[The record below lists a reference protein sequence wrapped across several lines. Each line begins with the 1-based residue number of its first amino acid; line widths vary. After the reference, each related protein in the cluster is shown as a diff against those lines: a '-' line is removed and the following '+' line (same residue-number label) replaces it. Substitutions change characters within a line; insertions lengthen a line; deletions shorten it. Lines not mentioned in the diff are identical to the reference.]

1 MRASRPRFQLK
12 NLYQFKG
19 FKFQQSEVEN
29 ESIIIVLKRTSE
41 TGICP
46 CCNRRCRYIHKR
58 RTHKIRDLDIA
69 GSKTYIEFVR
79 YDIDCRCGYTGVE
92 NLDFCEEYSRYT
104 TRFEE
109 KVIILCTKMCI
120 KDVSKEMRIGWEATK
135 NIDKKN
141 ARKYILDFDYINPK
155 KIGVD
160 EIAYE
165 KGHKYLTVVRDIDL
179 GKVIWVGNARKKE
192 TLDEFFRKLGI
203 VKCMDIRLAVC
214 DMWDPYIASIRE
226 NTSASIVF
234 DKFHIAKVI
243 NDVVD
248 TVRKKEFAKADKIE
262 KKQMKKKRFLIL
274 SRQKRLDD
282 KKRETLFDLLDV
294 NKNLY
299 ATYILKEQALDIFD
313 EEDEFKA
320 TERLD
325 KWIKNVIK
333 SGIEEFIP
341 VLNRIKSYLYGI
353 LNYFKYKLT
362 NAQSEGF
369 NNKINVI
376 KRKAYGFRD
385 LEYFKLKILQSCG
398 LFNQTNP

>member
-1 MRASRPRFQLK
+1 MKASRTRFHLK

-19 FKFQQSEVEN
+19 FKFSRSEIEDD
-29 ESIIIVLKRTSE
+29 SIIIVLKRTSQ

-46 CCNRRCRYIHKR
+46 CCDKRCKYIHKR
-58 RTHKIRDLDIA
+58 RKHKIRDLDLA
-69 GSKTYIEFVR
+69 NSKAYIEFLR
-79 YDIDCRCGYTGVE
+79 YDINCKCGYNGVE
-92 NLDFCEEYSRYT
+92 SLNFCEEYSRYT

-109 KVIILCTKMCI
+109 KVVMLCTKMCI
-120 KDVSKEMRIGWEATK
+120 KDVSNEMRIGWEATK
-135 NIDKKN
+135 NIDKRN
-141 ARKYILDFDYINPK
+141 ARKFIVDFELISPT

-165 KGHKYLTVVRDIDL
+165 KGHKYLTVVRDVDL
-179 GKVIWVGNARKKE
+179 GKVIWVGKARKKE
-192 TLDEFFRKLGI
+192 TLDEFFAKLGI
-203 VKCMDIRLAVC
+203 VKCMSIKVAVC
-214 DMWDPYIASIRE
+214 DMWDPYIASIRA
-226 NTSASIVF
+226 NTDAAIVF
-234 DKFHIAKVI
+234 DKFHIAKSI
-243 NDVVD
+243 NEVVD
-248 TVRKKEFAKADKIE
+248 TIRKKEFAKADKIE
-262 KKQMKKKRFLIL
+262 RKNMKKKRFLIL

-299 ATYILKEQALDIFD
+299 SAYLLKEQVLDIFD
-313 EEDEFKA
+313 EEEESKA

-325 KWIKNVIK
+325 KWIKNTIK

-341 VLNRIKSYLYGI
+341 VINRIKGYLYGI
-353 LNYFKYKLT
+353 LNYFKYKIT

-385 LEYFKLKILQSCG
+385 LEYFKLKILQICG
-398 LFNQTNP
+398 LLNQNIP